1 MQAKEKAR
9 WGLRLASFSSFKI
22 GSCFIVQLLGWP
34 GDLSLPCCC
43 LILCW
48 GVCTLLAFCS
58 PDLWSCWPSLKIY
71 SGQWPDCVVKLR
83 HWQDLWSGNT
93 GGAQAWFAGATTV
106 HGPYQGDCITG
117 VTLAIWV
124 GTVKKSKP
132 SQYLSSSD
140 WPEIGRE
147 EDEHICWWPGRGQGL
162 GEYLQAGCKFYQQG
176 EATHYIEYLDCG
188 QCNGGDAGWVSI
200 LLEQAFS
207 AETKAILKM
216 NADPDQLT
224 YQAESSFL
232 VQVQVHLCW

>member
-1 MQAKEKAR
+1 MVRAWKQVLIRDCLRGYWSRPGVTRTSNSSWWSGRTSLIMQAKEKAR
-9 WGLRLASFSSFKI
+9 WGLRLVSFSSFKI
-22 GSCFIVQLLGWP
+22 GSCLIVQLLVWP

-124 GTVKKSKP
+124 GTVKKK
-132 SQYLSSSD
+132 
-140 WPEIGRE
+140 
-147 EDEHICWWPGRGQGL
+147 
-162 GEYLQAGCKFYQQG
+162 
-176 EATHYIEYLDCG
+176 
-188 QCNGGDAGWVSI
+188 
-200 LLEQAFS
+200 
-207 AETKAILKM
+207 
-216 NADPDQLT
+216 
-224 YQAESSFL
+224 
-232 VQVQVHLCW
+232 